1 MKKLLLS
8 LMLFFISITGVYASN
23 YDDAFYGGEKVKD
36 IYIKKVNKTKTQ
48 AKQIQFIRKKSDD
61 GIGYCTEPFKIMKYN
76 ETYKSYTD
84 NQYKHLGISEN
95 VWNRISWIA
104 YYGYGYKNHT
114 EDKWY
119 AITQIMIWR
128 VIEPD
133 AEFYFTDKLDG
144 KKITTYDKE
153 IKEINKLVDDHN
165 KVPSFSFD
173 DLVFSANSTNILVDS
188 GKVLED
194 YKIVSK
200 SDNIEAS
207 ISSNEL
213 TITTHQDSNSFIKL
227 ERKTK
232 YDRPS
237 IVFIDNEKQNIMTPG
252 KIAKIEV
259 NLKINVKTGKIKIN
273 KLDADSN
280 KKYPSGEGI
289 LIGSTYNI
297 YDSNNKVVDTLVIDN
312 NYEAT
317 SINLP
322 FGKYTIKEIKSMEGY
337 KLDTKE
343 YTVVLD
349 KNNLYKE
356 LNLKNEVHKGRIEIT
371 KYYDKK
377 LEKGVSFE
385 IYNKKGNM
393 IKTATTDENGKID
406 ITLPYGTYLFHQLN
420 SIKNYKA
427 VDDFTI
433 VIDKNTIVKTL
444 ELHDEKFSAK
454 VIIKKKDSATNE
466 LILNSAIFKIFDI
479 IKNQYVNIDRKN
491 EFITI
496 DGIIEI
502 NNLPAGKYYIE
513 EIKAPAGYN
522 LNSEKIYFEIDDENI
537 FEYDKEIPVL
547 EISITNNK
555 KEEVEKIPNTGIE
568 FNEKLIYIVEEDK
581 NKVKLEK
588 NQCK

>member
-23 YDDAFYGGEKVKD
+23 YDDAFYGAEKVKN
-36 IYIKKVNKTKTQ
+36 IYIKKVSKTKTQ
-48 AKQIQFIRKKSDD
+48 AKQIQFIRKKSDN
-61 GIGYCTEPFKIMKYN
+61 GIGYCTEPFKVMKYN
-76 ETYKSYTD
+76 ETYNSYTD

-95 VWNRISWIA
+95 DWEKISKIA
-104 YYGYGYKNHT
+104 YYGYGYKKHT
-114 EDKWY
+114 EEKWY

-128 VIEPD
+128 VIEPN

-144 KKITTYDKE
+144 EKITTYDKE
-153 IKEINKLVDDHN
+153 IQEINKLVDSHN

-173 DLVFSANSTNILVDS
+173 DLVFSANSTNILIDS

-207 ISSNEL
+207 ISSNKL
-213 TITTHQDSNSFIKL
+213 TITTHEESNSFIKL
-227 ERKTK
+227 ERKTN

-252 KIAKIEV
+252 KITKIEV
-259 NLKINVKTGKIKIN
+259 TLKINVKTGKIKIN

-280 KKYPSGEGI
+280 KKSPSGEGI

-322 FGKYTIKEIKSMEGY
+322 FGEYTIREIKSMDGY

-343 YTVVLD
+343 YTVILD

-356 LNLKNEVHKGRIEIT
+356 LNLKNEVYKGRVEIY
-371 KYYDKK
+371 KYYDKN

-385 IYNKKGNM
+385 IYNKKGDI
-393 IKTATTDENGKID
+393 IKTVTTDENGKID

-420 SIKNYKA
+420 SIKNYKC
-427 VDDFTI
+427 VDDFKI
-433 VIDKNTIVKTL
+433 VIDKNTKVKKL
-444 ELHDEKFSAK
+444 ELYDEKFSAK
-454 VIIKKKDSATNE
+454 LIIKKKDSKTDD
-466 LILNSAIFKIFDI
+466 LILNAAIFKIYDI
-479 IKNQYVNIDRKN
+479 LENKYVKVDDND

-502 NNLPAGKYYIE
+502 NNFPAGKYYIE
-513 EIKAPAGYN
+513 EIKAPAGYI
-522 LNSEKIYFEIDDENI
+522 LNNEKIYFEIDDENT
-537 FEYDKEIPVL
+537 FKYDKNIPIL
-547 EISITNNK
+547 EINISNNK
-555 KEEVEKIPNTGIE
+555 EEELEKIPNTGIN
-568 FNEKLIYIVEEDK
+568 FSEKLIYIMEEDK
-581 NKVKLEK
+581 NKVKLVK
-588 NQCK
+588 NQ